1 MQKTMA
7 AWSGQMMSKSMEND
21 RTINKYIKKIS
32 SLIIPVFKEM
42 GQLIFLLILFSLI
55 MIFFALIQEVLFI

>member
-1 MQKTMA
+1 
-7 AWSGQMMSKSMEND
+7 MEND